1 MVNEQMVNN
10 FDMTKQYIQPEVQV
24 TNINL
29 SSVILAGSAGAGGS
43 SSAPIIHSGIPT
55 DDQW

>member
-29 SSVILAGSAGAGGS
+29 SSVILAGSAGGGGS

-55 DDQW
+55 DEQW

>member
-24 TNINL
+24 TPIQ
-29 SSVILAGSAGAGGS
+29 SVSVLCVSAGGS
-43 SSAPIIHSGIPT
+43 GSSGAPAIHTGIPT
-55 DDQW
+55 DEQW